1 MARALLADIRKYL
14 YYFITV
20 HAVPARAA
28 AYSDYFGCR
37 MKKLIVLM
45 AAIAM
50 LSLSCDSR
58 AKPAEGA
65 ITAEASYAFG
75 MAIAYNLKEI
85 SIELDYSAF
94 LEGMK
99 DVLDKDNPK
108 FSLQEADTIIQTAI
122 SAARIKQA
130 ELASAKEQAFFAE
143 NGKKQGVVTTASGLQ
158 YEVLKAGTGPKP
170 SATDVVT
177 VHYTGSFINGDIF
190 DSSIP
195 RGEPT
200 VLHLHAVI
208 AGWTEGIQLMNVGST
223 YKLYIPSALAY
234 GVEGAQGAIGPNE
247 TLIFEVELL
256 ATEEDYGH

>member
-1 MARALLADIRKYL
+1 
-14 YYFITV
+14 
-20 HAVPARAA
+20 
-28 AYSDYFGCR
+28 
-37 MKKLIVLM
+37 MKKLIVLLAAVAIM
-45 AAIAM
+45 A
-50 LSLSCDSR
+50 LSCDGRS
-58 AKPAEGA
+58 KPAEGA
-65 ITAEASYAFG
+65 VTADASYAFG
-75 MAIAYNLKEI
+75 MAIAYNLKDI
-85 SIELDYSAF
+85 SIELDYAAF
-94 LEGMK
+94 LDGMK
-99 DVLDKDNPK
+99 DVLDKDEPRM
-108 FSLQEADTIIQTAI
+108 SMQEADTIIQTAI

-177 VHYTGSFINGDIF
+177 VHYTGSFLNGDIF

-195 RGEPT
+195 RGEPAI
-200 VLHLHAVI
+200 LHLHSVI
-208 AGWTEGIQLMNVGST
+208 PGWTEGIQLMNVGST

-234 GVEGAQGAIGPNE
+234 GVEGAEGAIGPNE

>member
-1 MARALLADIRKYL
+1 
-14 YYFITV
+14 
-20 HAVPARAA
+20 
-28 AYSDYFGCR
+28 
-37 MKKLIVLM
+37 MKKLIVLL
-45 AAIAM
+45 AAVAF
-50 LSLSCDSR
+50 LALSCDGRS
-58 AKPAEGA
+58 KPAEGA
-65 ITAEASYAFG
+65 VTADASYAFG
-75 MAIAYNLKEI
+75 MAIAYNLKDI
-85 SIELDYSAF
+85 SIELDYAAF

-99 DVLDKDNPK
+99 DVLDKDEPRM
-108 FSLQEADTIIQTAI
+108 SMQEADTIIQTAI

-177 VHYTGSFINGDIF
+177 VHYTGTFLNGDIF

-195 RGEPT
+195 RGEPAI
-200 VLHLHAVI
+200 LHLHSVI
-208 AGWTEGIQLMNVGST
+208 PGWTEGLQLMSVGST
-223 YKLYIPSALAY
+223 YKLYIPSSLAY
-234 GVEGAQGAIGPNE
+234 GVEGSEGAIGPNE